1 MSARVL
7 SVRTYVIVLVLLLAL
22 TALTVGVSFVPL
34 AGHWHIA
41 IGLAIAY
48 AGGRSV
54 SGLVY
59 GVRASDPLVLA
70 SATLVVALI
79 SSVATALPARRASR
93 VDPILALRGE

>member
-1 MSARVL
+1 ML
-7 SVRTYVIVLVLLLAL
+7 
-22 TALTVGVSFVPL
+22 G
-34 AGHWHIA
+34 GA
-41 IGLAIAY
+41 IGLTIAY
-48 AGGRSV
+48 GGGRSV